1 MAAVVLLLSVV
12 VATAV
17 VARESGD
24 GEVVDLNEIQED
36 AGRNLLDEN
45 GRMLDPDQRL
55 ARPVKGFVITSLHPI
70 LQTLAHVA
78 RCCRRVL
85 EPRT

>member
-17 VARESGD
+17 VAREWDD

-36 AGRNLLDEN
+36 AGRNLFD
-45 GRMLDPDQRL
+45 
-55 ARPVKGFVITSLHPI
+55 
-70 LQTLAHVA
+70 
-78 RCCRRVL
+78 
-85 EPRT
+85 